1 MTELLNSHDMCIA
14 IFLILVAALSLYVYR
29 LKKISNHLQL
39 KDFALNASANAIII
53 TNEKGEIEWANPAF
67 SKLSGYSLEETIGK
81 KPQTLFKTGLQSEDY
96 YQKLWSTILA
106 GNVWHGE
113 LLNRRKDDT
122 TYIEEIT
129 ITPIPNSKGKITH
142 FIAIKQDIS
151 QRKQMEAE
159 LLEQRH
165 ELKLKEAR
173 FHGLFD
179 QSSFLAGVLNK
190 DWQLIEVNQ
199 RALELIGADSCDV
212 LGRYFPETPWWTN
225 EREKAM
231 LILALNQALSGEISS
246 FEATHLSVTGE
257 IIYVIFTATPI
268 FLENDVQIEVTGLDI
283 TNRRVMEMT
292 LQDNLA
298 TLKSRHNAL
307 DQIYQGVTITDV
319 NRHITYVNEAF
330 VKLSGYSREELLGC
344 PLTILQGEATSP
356 FTTAEIKN
364 TLDNQ
369 QSFCGEIL
377 NYRKNG
383 TQFWN
388 ELSITPVFD
397 DTGELT
403 QFVSVHLDIT
413 ARKQS
418 EQEVHNMA
426 FYDPLTQL
434 PNRRLL
440 MNRLG
445 IAIALSQ
452 RNDKYGAVMFLD
464 LDNFKPLNDNYG
476 HSIGDLLLIEV
487 ANRIVGCLR
496 ETDVVARFGGDEFVV
511 LLSELNSDFEIAKQ
525 EAFVVAEKIRNLL
538 ATPYA
543 LSTKKERDIMS
554 GTVQHRCSSS
564 VGIALFKGKQMS
576 QENVLNAADVAMY
589 QAKENGRNRICF
601 FEQEDF

>member
-1 MTELLNSHDMCIA
+1 MTEFLNNHDMCIV
-14 IFLILVAALSLYVYR
+14 IFLILVAALSVYVYR

-67 SKLSGYSLEETIGK
+67 SKLSGYSLEEAIGQ
-81 KPQTLFKTGLQSEDY
+81 KPQTLFKTGLQSEAY

-106 GNVWHGE
+106 GNVWQGE
-113 LLNRRKDDT
+113 LLNRRKDNT

-129 ITPIPNSKGKITH
+129 ITPLPNLKGKITH

-151 QRKQMEAE
+151 QRKQMETE
-159 LLEQRH
+159 LLEQRQ

-179 QSSFLAGVLNK
+179 QSAFLAGVLNK
-190 DWQLIEVNQ
+190 DCQLIEVNQ
-199 RALELIGADSCDV
+199 RALDLIGANRRDV
-212 LGRYFPETPWWTN
+212 LGKYFPETPWWTN
-225 EREKAM
+225 EREKSM
-231 LILALNQALSGEISS
+231 LVLALNQALSGEISS
-246 FEATHLSVTGE
+246 FEAEHLGVTGE
-257 IIYVIFTATPI
+257 ITYVIFTATPI
-268 FLENDVQIEVTGLDI
+268 FLENDIQIEVTGLDI
-283 TNRRVMEMT
+283 TKRRIMEMT
-292 LQDNLA
+292 LRDNLA

-319 NRHITYVNEAF
+319 NRQITYVNEAF
-330 VKLSGYSREELLGC
+330 LKLSGYSREELLGC

-356 FTTAEIKN
+356 FTIAEMKN
-364 TLDNQ
+364 ALDNQ
-369 QSFCGEIL
+369 KPFCGEIL

-397 DTGELT
+397 DAGKLT
-403 QFVSVHLDIT
+403 QFVGVQLDIT

-418 EQEVHNMA
+418 EQEVQNMA

-440 MNRLG
+440 MNRLA

-452 RNDKYGAVMFLD
+452 RSDKYGAVMFMD

-511 LLSELNSDFEIAKQ
+511 LLSELNSDFENAKQ
-525 EAFVVAEKIRNLL
+525 EAFIVAEKIRKLL

-554 GTVQHRCSSS
+554 GIVQHRCSSS
-564 VGIALFKGKQMS
+564 IGIALFKGKQMS

-601 FEQEDF
+601 FEQESF